1 MLERI
6 LSGGWIMLPL
16 MLCSIVSVTIIIERF
31 LFFRRMNVRIS
42 ANQVLSLVEGRQ
54 FDEALNSMQNKE
66 IGIMKVLRVG
76 LNHQRH
82 PGKAME
88 TAGLAEISAMRRGL
102 PALDTIITLSPLLG
116 LLGTIVGMIGSFQ
129 IMATSG
135 LGQPHAVTGGVGE
148 ALIATAAGIT
158 VAVITLIPYNYFLAR
173 IERETEIIE
182 QYATRLEYA
191 LQDFMQEG

>member
-16 MLCSIVSVTIIIERF
+16 ILCSIVSVTIIIERF
-31 LFFRRMNVRIS
+31 LFFRRINIKPSVDK
-42 ANQVLSLVEGRQ
+42 VLSFVEGGQ
-54 FDEALNSMQNKE
+54 FDEALSSMPNKE
-66 IGIMKVLRVG
+66 IGIMKVLKVG
-76 LNHQRH
+76 LTHQRH

-158 VAVITLIPYNYFLAR
+158 VGVITLKP
-173 IERETEIIE
+173 
-182 QYATRLEYA
+182 
-191 LQDFMQEG
+191 

>member
-102 PALDTIITLSPLLG
+102 PAQDTIITLSPLLG